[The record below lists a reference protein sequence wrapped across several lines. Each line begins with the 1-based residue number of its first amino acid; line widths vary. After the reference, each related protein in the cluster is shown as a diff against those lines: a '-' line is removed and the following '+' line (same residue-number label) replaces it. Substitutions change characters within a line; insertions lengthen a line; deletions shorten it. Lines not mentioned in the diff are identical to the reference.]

1 VINGRVTT
9 MIQRILS
16 LLQTI
21 ARSLMIP
28 IAVLPAAAILLRIG
42 KMEFEHPF
50 LIQMAKVCQLGGSA
64 IFDNLPLLFAIGI
77 AIGMTGGE
85 GIAALAAT
93 VGYLVFQNVL
103 GNFDTLDAN
112 GNVIEHLD
120 MGVLGG
126 IMTGFITV
134 VYYRKFRNLQLP
146 EVLGYFGGKR
156 FIPIITSLTMV
167 VVGVAMGFIWPI
179 IQDWIRQLG
188 TSIMS
193 AGGIGVFTYGFL
205 NRLLIPTGLH
215 HILNSI
221 AWYQIGEYTDVTG
234 KVVHGDMTRFFA
246 GDPSAGRFMTGFFPI
261 MMFGLPAAALA
272 MIKFVHQKHKKMVG
286 SILLSAGLTSFITGV
301 TEPIE
306 FAFMFTSPVLYAVHA
321 ILTGTALMLMHI
333 LDIKLGFSFSAGLV
347 DFTLNWNFG
356 PHTLLILIV
365 GLGYFV
371 IYYFIFM
378 TCIKFLRLA
387 TPGREIQD
395 PHSDESYSTVKYT
408 LEQRVEH
415 VLRQIGG
422 VSNIETVDACIT
434 RLRLQLK
441 HEMILQD
448 ADFTKLGA
456 YGIMNMGR
464 GNVHII
470 FGTDSELIKD
480 GILRLMSARGTGGV
494 V

>member
-1 VINGRVTT
+1 
-9 MIQRILS
+9 
-16 LLQTI
+16 
-21 ARSLMIP
+21 MIP

-42 KMEFEHPF
+42 KIEFDHPLF
-50 LIQMAKVCQLGGSA
+50 IQIAKVCQLGGSA

-93 VGYLVFQNVL
+93 AGYLVFQNVL
-103 GNFDTLDAN
+103 SNFELVDVSNMTN
-112 GNVIEHLD
+112 RKLD

-134 VYYRKFRNLQLP
+134 VYYRKFKNLQLP
-146 EVLGYFGGKR
+146 EVLGYFSGKR
-156 FIPIITSLTMV
+156 FVPIITSLTMV
-167 VVGVAMGFIWPI
+167 AVGVAIGFIWPT
-179 IQDWIRQLG
+179 IQEWIKQLG

-193 AGGIGVFTYGFL
+193 AGGIGVFTYGFF

-221 AWYQIGEYTDVTG
+221 AWYQIGEYTDITG

-272 MIKFVHQKHKKMVG
+272 MIKFVHKKHKKLVA
-286 SILLSAGLTSFITGV
+286 SILLSAGLTSFFTGI

-306 FAFMFTSPVLYAVHA
+306 FAFMFASPVLYTVHA
-321 ILTGTALMLMHI
+321 FLTGSALMLMHM
-333 LDIKLGFSFSAGLV
+333 LDVKFGFSFSAGLI
-347 DFTLNWNFG
+347 DFLLNWNFSN
-356 PHTLLILIV
+356 HTLLILIV

-371 IYYFIFM
+371 LYYFIFVL
-378 TCIKFLRLA
+378 CIKFLRLV

-395 PHSDESYSTVKYT
+395 SLADESSSAVKYT

-415 VLRQIGG
+415 VLNQIGG
-422 VSNIETVDACIT
+422 LSNIETVDACIT

-441 HEMILQD
+441 SEIILQE
-448 ADFTKLGA
+448 AAFAQLGA

-480 GILRLMSARGTGGV
+480 RILSLMSARGAGGIV
-494 V
+494 